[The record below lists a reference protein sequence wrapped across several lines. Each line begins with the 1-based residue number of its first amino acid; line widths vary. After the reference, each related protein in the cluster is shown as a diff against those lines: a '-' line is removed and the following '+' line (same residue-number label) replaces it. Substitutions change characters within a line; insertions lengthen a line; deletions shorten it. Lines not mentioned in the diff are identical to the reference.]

1 MKIRALI
8 NSEETFDVESNK
20 SGYLLDEKET
30 TIQSKKIKD
39 NIFEIRRESK
49 LYQLVIVSREPDYVT
64 LNINGH
70 QITVSVK
77 DDLAQM
83 LDELGIEDNAKT
95 ELKEILAPMPGLIL
109 DIPITEGQE
118 IEVKQTVLIL
128 EAMKMENIIKSPIA
142 STVKKIHVTKG
153 QNVEKNQVLIS
164 F

>member
-1 MKIRALI
+1 MKIKALL
-8 NSEETFDVESNK
+8 NSEETFDVESTK
-20 SGYLLDEKET
+20 SGYLLNGKET
-30 TIQSKKIKD
+30 TFQSKKIKE

-83 LDELGIEDNAKT
+83 LDKLGIEDDAKT

-118 IEVKQTVLIL
+118 IAEKQTVLIL

-142 STVKKIHVTKG
+142 SIVKKIHVTKG